1 MWRFLITTIT
11 VLFCGPAALAQ
22 DSAGCDKFAW
32 SLARERG
39 WLTAAEKAN
48 ITTGD
53 TLKVLPTGA
62 IVIALVPLNEVKF
75 SLPPER
81 KARTEN
87 GFGGAIAFPAP
98 QQSGILQV
106 ALSEEAWIDIVQGGR
121 YARSVGNTG
130 RSDCPGVR
138 KSVRFEV
145 GNTPFVLQLSGAAS
159 NSIIATVGP
168 APSLN

>member
-1 MWRFLITTIT
+1 MWRFLMMASVI
-11 VLFCGPAALAQ
+11 LFCGSATTAQ
-22 DSAGCDKFAW
+22 EGTGCDKFAW
-32 SLARERG
+32 SLTKERA
-39 WLTAAEKAN
+39 WLAATDKAN

-53 TLKVLPTGA
+53 TIKTLPTSA
-62 IVIALVPLNEVKF
+62 IVIALLPLNEVKF

-87 GFGGAIAFPAP
+87 GFGGAISFPAP
-98 QQSGILQV
+98 QQPGIFQV
-106 ALSEEAWIDIVQGGR
+106 VLSEEAWIDIVQNGR

-145 GNTPFVLQLSGAAS
+145 ENAPFVLQLSGAAS
-159 NSIIATVGP
+159 NSIIAAIGP
-168 APSLN
+168 KD